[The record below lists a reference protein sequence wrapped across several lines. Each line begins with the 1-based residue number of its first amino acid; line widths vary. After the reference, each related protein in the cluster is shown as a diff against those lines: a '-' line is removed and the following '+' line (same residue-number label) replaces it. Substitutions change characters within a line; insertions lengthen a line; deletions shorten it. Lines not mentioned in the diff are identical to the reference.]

1 MNYLL
6 IGNQSIFLEKRM
18 NEIIDSLVDQKD
30 DFNVSFLDADAIGID
45 DIVTELNTYPFG
57 SENKVVVLKNPYF
70 LMDKKVKND
79 LNNDVSL
86 LIDYLKN
93 PVSFSTLI
101 IVINPK
107 MDDRKELSKNI
118 KKLMK
123 VENVEGPDKKQA
135 TEYIRKMFVSADVKI
150 DNEALQEFVNRVP
163 DDYTFIANEIKKLK
177 SYSSRIT
184 KQDIVNLT
192 PAKLEENVFELTDG
206 IIANN
211 KNKALKVFKDLRT
224 NNVDPVTMISL
235 VAGQLRFMYQVCYLK
250 DEGYGATS
258 IASKLG
264 VHPYRVEIAL
274 KRSYSYTPSG
284 LLSSLTDLADL
295 DISIKSGL
303 VDKDN
308 GFELFILKLGVNYAN
323 WGKNKEHC

>member
-1 MNYLL
+1 MNYILV
-6 IGNQSIFLEKRM
+6 GNQSIFLEKRM
-18 NEIIDSLVDQKD
+18 NEIIDSLVTDRD
-30 DFNVSFLDADAIGID
+30 DFNVSFLDVDSLGID

-57 SENKVVVLKNPYF
+57 SENKVVILKNPYF
-70 LMDKKVKND
+70 MMDRKVKND
-79 LNNDVSL
+79 LNNDTSL
-86 LIDYLKN
+86 LINYLKN

-101 IVINPK
+101 IIINPK
-107 MDDRKELSKNI
+107 MDERKEIVKNI

-123 VENVEGPDKKQA
+123 VENIEGPDKKQA
-135 TEYIRKMFVSADVKI
+135 TEYIRKMFVSANVKI
-150 DNEALQEFVNRVP
+150 DNDALQEFISRVP
-163 DDYTFIANEIKKLK
+163 DDYTLIANEIKKLK
-177 SYSSRIT
+177 SYSDRLT
-184 KQDIVNLT
+184 KEDIINLT

-211 KNKALKVFKDLRT
+211 KNKALKVFKDLRM

-250 DEGYGATS
+250 DEGYGAQT

-264 VHPYRVEIAL
+264 VHPYRVEISLRKAYNYNPNQLL
-274 KRSYSYTPSG
+274 K
-284 LLSSLTDLADL
+284 SLTDLADL

-308 GFELFILKLGVNYAN
+308 GFELFILKLGVNYD
-323 WGKNKEHC
+323 